1 MGSCPRSKTMLSA
14 FRGTV
19 ALRRC
24 AATAVLDWGAI
35 ASKISTDSGKTELA
49 ALRMEMAEVNKALD
63 SVPSGEASVD
73 FAHWRSRIQTP
84 GAVDQF
90 EAAFSGLQVPTLED
104 TFTGPLTSAFDAAV
118 VSAQVLADSSS
129 VRITELEAEV
139 EAVKVAKAGLH
150 ETTVADQL
158 AANPAIAAEIEAEL
172 ADNEWLKDTK

>member
-63 SVPSGEASVD
+63 SVPTGEASVD
-73 FAHWRSRIQTP
+73 FAHWRTRIQTP
-84 GAVDQF
+84 GA
-90 EAAFSGLQVPTLED
+90 G
-104 TFTGPLTSAFDAAV
+104 
-118 VSAQVLADSSS
+118 S
-129 VRITELEAEV
+129 VRGRIQRI
-139 EAVKVAKAGLH
+139 AGP
-150 ETTVADQL
+150 
-158 AANPAIAAEIEAEL
+158 NPGGHL
-172 ADNEWLKDTK
+172 YRGSHHQ

>member
-63 SVPSGEASVD
+63 SVPTGEASVD
-73 FAHWRSRIQTP
+73 FAHWRTRIQTP

-90 EAAFSGLQVPTLED
+90 EAAFNGLQVPTLED
-104 TFTGPLTSAFDAAV
+104 TFTGAAQ
-118 VSAQVLADSSS
+118 ALADSSS

-139 EAVKVAKAGLH
+139 EVVKAAKGGLH
-150 ETTVADQL
+150 ETTVASQL
-158 AANPAIAAEIEAEL
+158 AANPALAAEIDAEL
-172 ADNEWLKDTK
+172 ANNEWLK